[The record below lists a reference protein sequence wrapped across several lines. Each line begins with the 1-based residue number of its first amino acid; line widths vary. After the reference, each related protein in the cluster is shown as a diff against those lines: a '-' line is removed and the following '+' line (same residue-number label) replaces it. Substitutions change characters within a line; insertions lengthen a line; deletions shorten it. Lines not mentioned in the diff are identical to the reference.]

1 GVHEPADLPL
11 VVEDAL
17 ADAGV
22 LLLQVRQQRADGR
35 PLGLHLL
42 QSGGELAQRGGDAY
56 GRHGRLLLKA
66 SNSDR
71 RAAMIGGRRRTG
83 TSGAG
88 GLSPWPGM
96 HTAMLSPGSMRPSA
110 RRRRV
115 AARVTPPAVSVKMPS
130 VSASRRIASTISS
143 SEAAAAHPPDA
154 RIAWLAYQPSA
165 GLPMA
170 SDLAMVSGLLTGRM
184 CSCPSRTAV
193 TIGAQPAACAPWR
206 RA

>member
-83 TSGAG
+83 TSGSVVF
-88 GLSPWPGM
+88 SPWPVM
-96 HTAMLSPGSMRPSA
+96 HTAMLSPGAMRPAA

-115 AARVTPPAVSVKMPS
+115 AAGGTPPAGSVERRPGAAGRRLASAVSF
-130 VSASRRIASTISS
+130 
-143 SEAAAAHPPDA
+143 
-154 RIAWLAYQPSA
+154 
-165 GLPMA
+165 
-170 SDLAMVSGLLTGRM
+170 
-184 CSCPSRTAV
+184 
-193 TIGAQPAACAPWR
+193 
-206 RA
+206 